1 MALSTVSRSFATVG
15 PFSRQQKP
23 FAAINQS
30 INQSKFLLNGAPFGY
45 LFLYLL
51 ISFAIARKPLSLS
64 LNRIRKLEVAKT
76 SIHRR
81 LTRTKSIVSGQNP
94 ESQAGRRLCLEL
106 RRGGRYGKED

>member
-23 FAAINQS
+23 FAA

-106 RRGGRYGKED
+106 RRGGRYGEED